1 MTTAV
6 RHSLNEAFTWVRRQP
21 PFRGITAEQAAAYD
35 ELGYFVVEGAFEPET
50 VAEVMAE
57 IDPIEREFEDLLR
70 QADGAKG
77 VHCPGRRDHLHH
89 PHRHTLGA
97 PPPVCGRPHH

>member
-1 MTTAV
+1 MPQRFGKSAVSTIVEMTSAV

-35 ELGYFVVEGAFEPET
+35 ELGYFVVEGAFGPET

-70 QADGAKG
+70 QAEKELHEAVEAAK
-77 VHCPGRRDHLHH
+77 
-89 PHRHTLGA
+89 A
-97 PPPVCGRPHH
+97 AK